1 MNTTKRILTILP
13 FLAAIA
19 FISGSCSKES
29 GPTFTVKGNITNAAG
44 REIGIYNIGAEGIS
58 ALGTAT
64 LDESGAY
71 EFKAPS
77 PEGFDFYLISVD
89 SCGQAIF
96 VVDSTETVTINAD
109 GKEFTSSYTAD
120 GNSEN
125 MRIKEIEEL
134 RNALDKQ
141 ASTLAMSTSPAIAK
155 TRKDIQTLVDD
166 FKQNIMKQYIVTAP
180 GSASAYY
187 ALTLSL
193 AGKPIFN
200 PLTNRTDC
208 KCFAA
213 VATAYQQLHP
223 GTKHTRHITEIAKK
237 GLEATRPQ
245 QEIELE
251 VEESSASIQSMF
263 DIKLPTEKGDTVAL
277 SSLKGKV
284 VLLDFT
290 IYENTNLATRNM
302 EFRKTYDKYRKQG
315 LEIYQVSLDRREH
328 FWQQSATNFPW
339 ICVRDSRG
347 AAARLYNVGEIPTYF
362 LINRDG
368 EVVLRNTQVKD
379 LNKEIEK
386 LLGAR

>member
-1 MNTTKRILTILP
+1 MNIMKRIHAILP
-13 FLAAIA
+13 FLVAIA
-19 FISGSCSKES
+19 LIFGSCSKES
-29 GPTFTVKGNITNAAG
+29 GPTFTVKGNISNAAG

-58 ALGTAT
+58 VLGTAT

-89 SCGQAIF
+89 SCGQAVF
-96 VVDSTETVTINAD
+96 VVDSTEIVTINAD

-155 TRKDIQTLVDD
+155 TRKDIQSLVDD
-166 FKQNIMKQYIVTAP
+166 FKQNIMKQYVVTAP

-200 PLTNRTDC
+200 PLTNRTDS

-223 GTKHTRHITEIAKK
+223 GTKHTRYITEIAKK

-245 QEIELE
+245 KEIELE
-251 VEESSASIQSMF
+251 
-263 DIKLPTEKGDTVAL
+263 
-277 SSLKGKV
+277 
-284 VLLDFT
+284 
-290 IYENTNLATRNM
+290 
-302 EFRKTYDKYRKQG
+302 
-315 LEIYQVSLDRREH
+315 
-328 FWQQSATNFPW
+328 
-339 ICVRDSRG
+339 
-347 AAARLYNVGEIPTYF
+347 
-362 LINRDG
+362 
-368 EVVLRNTQVKD
+368 
-379 LNKEIEK
+379 IE
-386 LLGAR
+386 